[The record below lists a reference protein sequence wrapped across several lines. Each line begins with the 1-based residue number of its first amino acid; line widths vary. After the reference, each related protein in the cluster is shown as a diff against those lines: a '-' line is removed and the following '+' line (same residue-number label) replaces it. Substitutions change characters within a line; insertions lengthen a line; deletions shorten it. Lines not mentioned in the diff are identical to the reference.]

1 MQYGG
6 CMSIAAWRRECAQKK
21 QGRGHHP
28 NIPVPPSLERRGGAR
43 STREALAPLF
53 PFFPSAPPPFPLV
66 WIMRALDLT
75 YIVYSIYALHR
86 KVKEVHRVCLL
97 RLLVSAGDF
106 PALCFD
112 ELRPIL
118 STYLPT

>member
-1 MQYGG
+1 
-6 CMSIAAWRRECAQKK
+6 
-21 QGRGHHP
+21 
-28 NIPVPPSLERRGGAR
+28 
-43 STREALAPLF
+43 
-53 PFFPSAPPPFPLV
+53 
-66 WIMRALDLT
+66 MRALDLT

-118 STYLPT
+118 STYLLRSLEPASLLMCLGWGKRKDKRDEVSGRF